1 MTDEFICRAWGRV
14 GWKRKSLPLG
24 VDSGEA
30 RVYKNKIKRDIEVF
44 LLARTLLLLL
54 LLLFLLSSGNGLSG
68 KEACTQCTRTHTHT
82 RAAPRRPSQPAAPT
96 TGRTAGAPA
105 RGHLPDAGRPALA
118 STSPARSC
126 RRCSARARRTRQR
139 RRPGTSG
146 QQSGTSRER
155 RTAERVERG
164 GRMRVRVGAEVV
176 TGGRI

>member
-82 RAAPRRPSQPAAPT
+82 HTHTCGAAAAI
-96 TGRTAGAPA
+96 A
-105 RGHLPDAGRPALA
+105 
-118 STSPARSC
+118 
-126 RRCSARARRTRQR
+126 ARRTDYRQNGR
-139 RRPGTSG
+139 RTGARSPSG
-146 QQSGTSRER
+146 RGASGFGFDVSGTLLPPL
-155 RTAERVERG
+155 
-164 GRMRVRVGAEVV
+164 
-176 TGGRI
+176 